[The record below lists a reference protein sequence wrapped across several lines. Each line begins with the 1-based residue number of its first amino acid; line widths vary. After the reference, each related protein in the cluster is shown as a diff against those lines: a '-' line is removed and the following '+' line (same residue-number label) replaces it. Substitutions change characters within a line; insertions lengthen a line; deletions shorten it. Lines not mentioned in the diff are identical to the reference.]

1 MNIRSTRRA
10 ALREATDHMHR
21 ALDACVTGYD
31 LQDGAGYGA
40 FLEASAAPLT
50 AVEAL
55 LEAGGV
61 SELLEDW
68 PERRRSPLIASDLA
82 QLGRGFKPLQLRR
95 GTPARSEL
103 IGMLYVLE
111 GSRLGAR
118 QLHQQ
123 IAATGSMRAGA
134 GAYLGA
140 HDPVLW
146 QRFLD
151 LLESPEHAVDTHAMI
166 GGAIFTFALFQRSFE
181 RHLPA
186 GVLAEDS

>member
-1 MNIRSTRRA
+1 MNVRNTRRA

-31 LQDGAGYGA
+31 LHDDAGYGA

-61 SELLEDW
+61 SELLDDW
-68 PERRRSPLIASDLA
+68 PERRRSPLIVSDLA
-82 QLGRGFKPLQLRR
+82 QLGRTFKPLQLRR
-95 GTPARSEL
+95 GTPDRSEL

-118 QLHQQ
+118 QLHRQ
-123 IAATGSMRAGA
+123 IAAGSVHSGA
-134 GAYLGA
+134 AAYLGA

-146 QRFLD
+146 HRFLD
-151 LLESPEHAVDTHAMI
+151 LLESREHAVDTHAMI

-186 GVLAEDS
+186 GVLAEDG